1 MPGVAIAPAV
11 LAELQRQMNHEFAAA
26 HAYTAL
32 AVWCAEN
39 NLKGCSRFFHHQA
52 AEEREHAQKF
62 LDHILDRGATPALTA
77 IDAPPAGFKTL
88 LDVVRMAQK
97 MEQVNTAG
105 IHKVYEAALAAKD
118 YPTQVAL
125 HWFIE
130 EQVEEEAWCDELV
143 ARVQAAN
150 CAGGLA
156 DLDRHVARYLEEKS
170 GPAGD

>member
-1 MPGVAIAPAV
+1 MPGVPIAPAV
-11 LAELQRQMNHEFAAA
+11 LTELQRQMNHEFGAA

-62 LDHILDRGATPALTA
+62 LDHLLDRGAKPELRA
-77 IDAPPAGFKTL
+77 IDAPKAEFKNL
-88 LDVVRMAQK
+88 LEVARHARQ
-97 MEQVNTAG
+97 MEQANTAG
-105 IHKVYEAALAAKD
+105 IHKCFEAALAAKD
-118 YPTQVAL
+118 YPSQVAL
-125 HWFIE
+125 HWFIS

-143 ARVQAAN
+143 ARVEGAT
-150 CAGGLA
+150 CAGGLG
-156 DLDRHVARYLEEKS
+156 DLDRHLSRYLEEKS